1 MQKLVN
7 LKTLQRSNEIG
18 GMALRYAI
26 CIPRNAGE
34 SYTCMIIRHD
44 LFRSVLT

>member
-26 CIPRNAGE
+26 CISRISRNHV
-34 SYTCMIIRHD
+34 IIRHD
-44 LFRSVLT
+44 LFRSALT